1 MARFSVGLRLGDC
14 LMGLR
19 QHMDIINPCLER
31 IVIYLRRTDA
41 DQQDDLGIARI
52 VLVPAIVQRFPRLGE
67 RHRKYQPKVDAGL
80 DQAPSRWDGGSCR
93 SLRRHRSPACHWLS
107 ASRSSGPA
115 RPACWERTNAAVLMV
130 GTSIVYLVWRGFRIG
145 LLTSTSDAIG
155 LGQPFNPAGTLFR
168 YPWHILFPPLATS
181 FKVLTGRLIR
191 AWNSRI
197 LGTISLRKREPLN
210 TP

>member
-1 MARFSVGLRLGDC
+1 
-14 LMGLR
+14 
-19 QHMDIINPCLER
+19 MDIINPCLER

-52 VLVPAIVQRFPRLGE
+52 VLVPAIVQRFPSLGE

-80 DQAPSRWDGGSCR
+80 DQVPRDGTVVVAGRFEGTDHRPVIGSQRLDQVVLLGPRVGNGQTPPS
-93 SLRRHRSPACHWLS
+93 
-107 ASRSSGPA
+107 
-115 RPACWERTNAAVLMV
+115 

-155 LGQPFNPAGTLFR
+155 LGQPSNPAGTLFR